1 MLMTGKRLSLL
12 AAALT
17 LAFSATSAQAFDKDH
32 STLTFSKSQGPYSE
46 LFIKGVQPILE
57 KEGYTVKAVDL
68 SDLLQADLALN
79 DGEVDFNVEQ
89 HIAYMNN
96 FNKSQDG
103 HLAAL
108 TPIPTVLAGIYPGA
122 KKSLDAVEDGDS
134 IAVPNDASNTSRAY
148 AILQKIGWIKLD
160 PSKDIST
167 VTQADIVENPHNLK
181 FTEMKSLTIPS
192 VATDFDYIV
201 ITGSVVY
208 NSHVDPKTSLGNE
221 TILPHLL
228 LQLVTQEK
236 DKDSVWAQDIVKAYQ
251 SDEFKAYMDKNND
264 GMWFVPDYKK

>member
-17 LAFSATSAQAFDKDH
+17 LA
-32 STLTFSKSQGPYSE
+32 FSKSQGPYSE

-208 NSHVDPKTSLGNE
+208 NVDPKTSLGNE